1 MTTHTA
7 QTATINPE
15 RTTRMK
21 TLLGLCLALCI
32 AVPAGLGQDAS
43 ALSIT
48 PVEGGALAGVD
59 VLAASDAVASDGWTG
74 IHPVVFLRRNWKGIL
89 AASGTALA
97 AYAAYEVYDHQHDSK
112 KSKSAED
119 EEEEDPTLD
128 IPDIT
133 GGVVVTAV
141 EGDGNT
147 ITTYFYSPQN

>member
-1 MTTHTA
+1 MT
-7 QTATINPE
+7 
-15 RTTRMK
+15 
-21 TLLGLCLALCI
+21 
-32 AVPAGLGQDAS
+32 DAS
-43 ALSIT
+43 QLR
-48 PVEGGALAGVD
+48 G

-74 IHPVVFLRRNWKGIL
+74 IHPVVFIKRNWKGIL

-119 EEEEDPTLD
+119 EEEEDPALE

>member
-1 MTTHTA
+1 
-7 QTATINPE
+7 
-15 RTTRMK
+15 MK
-21 TLLGLCLALCI
+21 TLLALCIALCI
-32 AVPAGLGQDAS
+32 AVPAVIGQDTS

-74 IHPVVFLRRNWKGIL
+74 IHPGLFIKNNWKGIL

-112 KSKSAED
+112 KSKDA
-119 EEEEDPTLD
+119 EEEEDPALE